1 MKRLRSRLPPTNAL
15 VTFEA
20 VARHL
25 SFTAAARELGVSQAA
40 ASRQVRI
47 LEDHLG
53 LRLFDRANRR
63 VRLTPPGETLEA
75 AVAMGLGHIVA
86 AVRGLR

>member
-1 MKRLRSRLPPTNAL
+1 MTSLRRELPSPTAL
-15 VTFEA
+15 VAFEA

-40 ASRQVRI
+40 ASRQVRN

-53 LRLFDRANRR
+53 LRLFDRAKQR
-63 VRLTPPGETLEA
+63 VRLTPAGESLQA
-75 AVAMGLGHIVA
+75 AVVDK
-86 AVRGLR
+86 